1 MKPYIKKT
9 TTTPL
14 LEIEYLEWN
23 PQGKQ
28 TVVLTHGWPD
38 APITWIPV
46 AKMLAEKGLRVVAP
60 ALRGFAGTRFL
71 STQTPRSGQLASLGR
86 DMLDFIDALKLE
98 HPILVGHD
106 WGARAVANA
115 VGLRPGV
122 ASHLIMLSVGYGTND
137 PAQSL
142 SYAQTRSY
150 WYHWFMATERGEK
163 AVRSDGKGFAKMMW
177 DTWSP
182 AGWYSEADFDETA
195 RAFENPDWPDIV
207 LHSYRQRWGHAPSF
221 SEYAE
226 DDAKLNPAPIIDTP
240 TLVMHGAV
248 DYCSNP
254 DMSAGK
260 EHFFSGRYERVLIEN
275 AGHFPQKE
283 QPGQVI
289 REIIRFCF

>member
-1 MKPYIKKT
+1 MNLYTKKT
-9 TTTPL
+9 VQTPL

-28 TVVLTHGWPD
+28 TIVLTHGWPD
-38 APITWIPV
+38 APITWTPI
-46 AKMLAEKGLRVVAP
+46 AQALAAQGNRVVAP

-71 STQTPRSGQLASLGR
+71 STQTPRSGQLAALGR
-86 DMLDFIDALKLE
+86 DMLDFIDALALSN
-98 HPILVGHD
+98 PILVGHD

-122 ASHLIMLSVGYGTND
+122 ASHLVMLSVGYGTND
-137 PAQSL
+137 PNQAL
-142 SYAQTRSY
+142 SYAQTKNY
-150 WYHWFMATERGEK
+150 WYHWFMATDRGER
-163 AVRSDGKGFAKMMW
+163 AVRHDGKDFAKMMW

-182 AGWYSEADFDETA
+182 PGWYEEADFDETA
-195 RAFENPDWPDIV
+195 LAFDNPDWPDIV

-221 SEYAE
+221 PEYAE
-226 DDAKLNPAPIIDTP
+226 DDAKLNPAPVISTP

-260 EHFFSGRYERVLIEN
+260 EHYFSGRYERVLIEN

-283 QPGQVI
+283 QPAQVLK
-289 REIIRFCF
+289 EILRFCF

>member
-9 TTTPL
+9 ITTPL

-28 TVVLTHGWPD
+28 TVVLAHGWPD
-38 APITWIPV
+38 APITWLPV
-46 AKMLAEKGLRVVAP
+46 AQTLAEQGLRVVAP

-71 STQTPRSGQLASLGR
+71 SAQTPRSGQLASLGR
-86 DMLDFIDALKLE
+86 DMLDFIDALKLAN
-98 HPILVGHD
+98 PILIGHD

-142 SYAQTRSY
+142 TYAQTRSY

-195 RAFENPDWPDIV
+195 CAFENPDWPDIV

-248 DYCSNP
+248 DSCSNP

-260 EHFFSGRYERVLIEN
+260 ERFFSGRYERVLIEN

-283 QPGQVI
+283 QPGQVSH
-289 REIIRFCF
+289 EIMRFCF

>member
-226 DDAKLNPAPIIDTP
+226 DDTKLNPAPIINTP
-240 TLVMHGAV
+240 TLVLHGAV

-260 EHFFSGRYERVLIEN
+260 ERFFSGRYERILIEH

-289 REIIRFCF
+289 HEIMRFCF